1 MRNDP
6 TVEILV
12 QDYLLDELSER
23 AADERTLDACHQAEE
38 TEMSDFGNFLFGLS
52 RDLSRIAGKGGF

>member
-1 MRNDP
+1 MRDA
-6 TVEILV
+6 ILEV
-12 QDYLLDELSER
+12 NTPDYLLEELSER